1 MSNNEGHFIIPVF
14 IPHQGCPHKCIFC
27 NQSAITGVR
36 QPFPMSPNDLLK
48 HVQKYLEYKKEKRKT
63 TEIAFFGGNFLGLKR
78 DRIDSMLK
86 EANLFVKS
94 GQVDGI
100 RFSTRPDTIDTARLD
115 FINAFPVTTVELGVQ
130 SMDDRILSK
139 SKRGH
144 TSADTDKAFFLLKNC
159 GLKTGLQMMVGLPG
173 DDGSHSIDTAEK
185 LARLCPDYIRIYPT
199 IVLSGSPLAEWYK
212 SGAYTPLP
220 LEESINLVK
229 EIYCIF
235 RKKNIRVIRMGL
247 QASKDL
253 DNGAEVLAGPY
264 HPAFGHL
271 VLSSLFLDMAKAELK
286 NRKDIHEHAVIK
298 VHPRNIS
305 RMQGLNKSNIPILKK
320 EFNLNALEI
329 IGDSNL
335 TEENLCIHPKPT
347 GFLKPILKKPTKKR
361 HN

>member
-1 MSNNEGHFIIPVF
+1 MSNNGSHFIIPVF
-14 IPHQGCPHKCIFC
+14 IPHQGCLHKCVFC

-36 QPFPMSPNDLLK
+36 QSSPMAPNDFHK
-48 HVQKYLEYKKEKRKT
+48 HVQNYLEYKNEKRKT
-63 TEIAFFGGNFLGLKR
+63 SEIAFFGGNFLGLKR

-86 EANLFVKS
+86 EASLFVKS

-100 RFSTRPDTIDTARLD
+100 RFSTRPDTIDPARLD
-115 FINAFPVTTVELGVQ
+115 LINTFPVTTIELGVQ
-130 SMDDRILSK
+130 SMDDTILSK

-144 TSADTDKAFFLLKNC
+144 TSLDTDKAFFLLKNH

-185 LARLCPDYIRIYPT
+185 LTRLCPDYIRIYPT
-199 IVLSGSPLAEWYK
+199 IVLSGSLLAEWYK
-212 SGAYTPLP
+212 SGDYTPLP

-247 QASKDL
+247 QASEDL
-253 DNGAEVLAGPY
+253 NQGTEVIAGPY

-271 VLSSLFLDMAKAELK
+271 VLSSLFLDMAKAEFK

-305 RMQGLNKSNIPILKK
+305 RMQGLNKNNILILKK
-320 EFNLNALEI
+320 EFNLKSLEI
-329 IGDSNL
+329 SSDSNL
-335 TEENLCIHPKPT
+335 TEEKLCIHPKPT
-347 GFLKPILKKPTKKR
+347 GS
-361 HN
+361 